1 MKNKEYSTH
10 PVSVRVRT
18 HRRKASLLAD
28 LQTLIKKRGD
38 TSNLD
43 SLEALVQSLQEEEK
57 EAITSRDSQH

>member
-1 MKNKEYSTH
+1 MPAKTNT
-10 PVSVRVRT
+10 PCATTLRVRT

-43 SLEALVQSLQEEEK
+43 SLEALVQSLQEEE
-57 EAITSRDSQH
+57 ETSTVDQK

>member
-43 SLEALVQSLQEEEK
+43 SLEELVATLQKEEEDQNA
-57 EAITSRDSQH
+57 EEC